1 MALALR
7 SLRQGRQGHAPVERG
22 RVERRHGGPGGASR
36 AGAALSRRRADGP
49 GEPRAES
56 AEGLGGPL
64 TTRQQRRRQERADAK
79 RESRRQQFD
88 RIHGEVLAAKSVQHM
103 WLTYASNRLTPHG
116 IDITDPNVRATLE
129 PAFYAGAASMLEL
142 MQRVGPDEISEDQ
155 GVEMLQ
161 RIHEEL
167 ETYARGRTAS

>member
-1 MALALR
+1 MI
-7 SLRQGRQGHAPVERG
+7 
-22 RVERRHGGPGGASR
+22 
-36 AGAALSRRRADGP
+36 
-49 GEPRAES
+49 
-56 AEGLGGPL
+56 
-64 TTRQQRRRQERADAK
+64 TRQQRRRQERADAK
-79 RESRRQQFD
+79 RETRRQQFD

-155 GVEMLQ
+155 GIEMLQ

-167 ETYARGRTAS
+167 ETYSRGRAGS